1 MCITKYKK
9 WQNIHVKLAALQTE
23 QVPKTDKLE
32 KYNMDAMKSFICD
45 IAHEMPSIFKK
56 SWSESIPYYVFLQ
69 MQIQLFKIF
78 RGNNSTQQI
87 DLCSNCYETI

>member
-1 MCITKYKK
+1 MTKHPC
-9 WQNIHVKLAALQTE
+9 QIGALQTE

-56 SWSESIPYYVFLQ
+56 SWSESIPYYVFSSDADSV
-69 MQIQLFKIF
+69 I
-78 RGNNSTQQI
+78 
-87 DLCSNCYETI
+87 